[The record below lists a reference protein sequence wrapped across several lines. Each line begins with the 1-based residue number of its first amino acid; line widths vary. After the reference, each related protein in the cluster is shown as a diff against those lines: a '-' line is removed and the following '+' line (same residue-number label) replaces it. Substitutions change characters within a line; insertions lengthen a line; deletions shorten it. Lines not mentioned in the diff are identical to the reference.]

1 MLMKNI
7 KQILTYIL
15 ILIIFVFI
23 SFKINVDVMQIL
35 YQITW
40 YNVTVLKITVEE
52 KTLYIHDRLWHMA
65 YVCAALHY
73 GKWSVL

>member
-35 YQITW
+35 YQITL

-52 KTLYIHDRLWHMA
+52 KTLYIHDRL
-65 YVCAALHY
+65 
-73 GKWSVL
+73 